1 MFPAGGM
8 GKYGKTF
15 EDMQRKLQKLDADL
29 KERVV
34 EAAAGGGMVKVKV
47 NGHMEVQK
55 CVLSDEAVKLNDKEL
70 LEDLIAAACNQAIQ
84 KARTQVAEET
94 SKVATGLGVPAGM
107 NFPGLGT

>member
-1 MFPAGGM
+1 MFPTGGM

-47 NGHMEVQK
+47 NGGEEVVDIK
-55 CVLSDEAVKLNDKEL
+55 IEKDVINPDDKGM
-70 LEDLIAAACNQAIQ
+70 LEDLVLAAVNEGIK
-84 KARTQVAEET
+84 KAKKLREAELA
-94 SKVATGLGVPAGM
+94 KITGMVM
-107 NFPGLGT
+107 PGLM

>member
-15 EDMQRKLQKLDADL
+15 EDMQKKLQKLDIDL

-47 NGHMEVQK
+47 NGGEEVVDIK
-55 CVLSDEAVKLNDKEL
+55 IEKDVINPDDKGM
-70 LEDLIAAACNQAIQ
+70 LEDLVLAAVNEGIK
-84 KARTQVAEET
+84 KAKKLREAELA
-94 SKVATGLGVPAGM
+94 KITGMVM
-107 NFPGLGT
+107 PGLM

>member
-15 EDMQRKLQKLDADL
+15 QDMQSKLQKLDVEL

-47 NGHMEVQK
+47 NGGEEIVDIK
-55 CVLSDEAVKLNDKEL
+55 IEKDVINPDDKGM
-70 LEDLIAAACNQAIQ
+70 LEDLVLAAVNEGIK
-84 KARTQVAEET
+84 KAKKLREAELA
-94 SKVATGLGVPAGM
+94 KITGMVM
-107 NFPGLGT
+107 PGLM

>member
-15 EDMQRKLQKLDADL
+15 EDMQKKLKKLDLDL

-47 NGHMEVQK
+47 NGAEEIVDIK
-55 CVLSDEAVKLNDKEL
+55 IEKDVINPDDKGM
-70 LEDLIAAACNQAIQ
+70 LEDLVLAAANEGIK
-84 KARTQVAEET
+84 KAKKLRET
-94 SKVATGLGVPAGM
+94 ELAKITGM
-107 NFPGLGT
+107 MMPGLI

>member
-15 EDMQRKLQKLDADL
+15 EDMQRKLQKLDAEL

-47 NGHMEVQK
+47 NGGEEVVDIK
-55 CVLSDEAVKLNDKEL
+55 IEKDVINPDDKGM
-70 LEDLIAAACNQAIQ
+70 LEDLVLAAANEGIK
-84 KARTQVAEET
+84 KAKKLREAELA
-94 SKVATGLGVPAGM
+94 KITGMVM
-107 NFPGLGT
+107 PGLM

>member
-15 EDMQRKLQKLDADL
+15 EDMQKKLQKLDVDL

-47 NGHMEVQK
+47 NGGEEIVDIK
-55 CVLSDEAVKLNDKEL
+55 IEKDVINPDDKGM
-70 LEDLIAAACNQAIQ
+70 LEDLVLAAVNEGVK
-84 KARTQVAEET
+84 KAKKLREAELA
-94 SKVATGLGVPAGM
+94 KITGMVM
-107 NFPGLGT
+107 PGLM

>member
-1 MFPAGGM
+1 M

-47 NGHMEVQK
+47 NGGEEIVDIK
-55 CVLSDEAVKLNDKEL
+55 IEKDVINPDDKGM
-70 LEDLIAAACNQAIQ
+70 LEDLVLAAVNEGIK
-84 KARTQVAEET
+84 KAKKLREAELA
-94 SKVATGLGVPAGM
+94 KITGMVM
-107 NFPGLGT
+107 PGLM

>member
-15 EDMQRKLQKLDADL
+15 QDMQQKLQKLDADL

-47 NGHMEVQK
+47 NGAEEIVDIK
-55 CVLSDEAVKLNDKEL
+55 IEKDVINPDDKGM
-70 LEDLIAAACNQAIQ
+70 LEDLVLAAVNEGVK
-84 KARTQVAEET
+84 KAKKLREAELA
-94 SKVATGLGVPAGM
+94 KITGMVM
-107 NFPGLGT
+107 PGLM

>member
-47 NGHMEVQK
+47 NGGEEIVDIK
-55 CVLSDEAVKLNDKEL
+55 IEKDVINPDDKGM
-70 LEDLIAAACNQAIQ
+70 LEDLVLAAVNEGIK
-84 KARTQVAEET
+84 KAKKLRET
-94 SKVATGLGVPAGM
+94 ELAKITGM
-107 NFPGLGT
+107 MMPGLM